1 MFALHAKERFLFFS
15 PGKFWTIFL
24 LFSTGVMENL
34 AVKHHILADNF
45 IPLWLVSHRGDSHL
59 GVTVQPSRVEIV
71 PHSTQ
76 LHTSSVQHG
85 S

>member
-1 MFALHAKERFLFFS
+1 MFALHAKERLPFF
-15 PGKFWTIFL
+15 PGEFWNISVI
-24 LFSTGVMENL
+24 FSTGVMENL
-34 AVKHHILADNF
+34 SVKHHILAENF
-45 IPLWLVSHRGDSHL
+45 IPLWLVSHTGDSHL
-59 GVTVQPSRVEIV
+59 GVTVQPSRVEIL